1 MSHESS
7 LRLLL
12 ESSFGTSIDA
22 QNNPQQEYVENVNL
36 LLNIISKRAVSPF
49 LQSEVFY
56 WFSNLYFQELRAVKF
71 IKKFADMVIKRR
83 KTCRGDEGGFTLL
96 DMMMREDEVRD
107 AEIRDEANSFLLA
120 VSTEVSH
127 LPNLTVTCDFRD
139 ITLWR
144 LPYVWRFI
152 HLQVILTYR

>member
-1 MSHESS
+1 MS
-7 LRLLL
+7 LLDLFL

-83 KTCRGDEGGFTLL
+83 RTSNNGGFTLL
-96 DMMMREDEVRD
+96 DTIMREHEVGD
-107 AEIRDEANSFLLA
+107 VEIRDEANSFLLA
-120 VSTEVSH
+120 VSTGVSH
-127 LPNLTVTCDFRD
+127 VSNLPVTCYFRGT
-139 ITLWR
+139 TLCRQLYAWR
-144 LPYVWRFI
+144 YT